1 MAIPQID
8 ELPPVEAPA
17 ETTDQP
23 MQVAGLGSFLKA
35 FQRPVGPDGKPIGV
49 GETAERV
56 GALSTEETQHVLETS
71 QLGRWVD
78 PARNENRN
86 FGLSAIDS
94 ADDVKGFI
102 EGTAEI
108 IMRDPPARF
117 ETVPHAKTWEDA
129 VLNGPTVEEMLGY
142 RPGQVYNATEL
153 TRARML
159 MVMGAEEIMQYARSL
174 TAHGKMKASLT
185 DDEMWVLRKML
196 TNYAGV
202 QRAVQ
207 GATKEAA
214 RALNSMK
221 IPVGANDVML
231 ANIHEQV
238 NNMGGA
244 KVGMRQL
251 QMILESGGDPT
262 QIAKIAREGWGTR
275 SWNMLME
282 VWICLLYTSDAADE

>member
-174 TAHGKMKASLT
+174 TAHGKMLSL
-185 DDEMWVLRKML
+185 
-196 TNYAGV
+196 
-202 QRAVQ
+202 
-207 GATKEAA
+207 
-214 RALNSMK
+214 
-221 IPVGANDVML
+221 
-231 ANIHEQV
+231 IH
-238 NNMGGA
+238 
-244 KVGMRQL
+244 
-251 QMILESGGDPT
+251 I
-262 QIAKIAREGWGTR
+262 
-275 SWNMLME
+275 
-282 VWICLLYTSDAADE
+282 